1 VALLGLAGAQDYARG
16 LHQSAIAELS
26 AFGPRADRLRE
37 VAQALLG
44 RTH

>member
-1 VALLGLAGAQDYARG
+1 DYARG
-16 LHQSAIAELS
+16 LHQSAIAELA